1 MGDFR
6 FVAHMVL
13 CPWRKWWCPLQDSLK
28 TEHSSLK
35 GMLQKQLMKRVLSK
49 GWTQSELQTKKPKY
63 PKYHRTEHFK
73 SADALQPDF
82 ACTTPSGM
90 HCISTLLITQQHLK
104 HGWNT
109 QRNVNAARKNGE
121 TLSFSAWGT
130 RSRRN
135 MGWDLI
141 TVNCSVKIA
150 LCKQRSKKHPQET
163 LSIRRGFQIT
173 SHMWICFIWNWHTIQ
188 WYLHRFGP
196 VTTGTKCLISVCES
210 HPTVT
215 VSMQNGTVTPR
226 LVLGPTL
233 LHLIRRVFYSHKV
246 CSILRK
252 LRAKFPSSQRWYF
265 WENCV
270 VLSWQGDL

>member
-109 QRNVNAARKNGE
+109 QRNVNTARKNGE

-130 RSRRN
+130 D
-135 MGWDLI
+135 GKL
-141 TVNCSVKIA
+141 VLVF
-150 LCKQRSKKHPQET
+150 L
-163 LSIRRGFQIT
+163 
-173 SHMWICFIWNWHTIQ
+173 
-188 WYLHRFGP
+188 
-196 VTTGTKCLISVCES
+196 TGTQMCGKLANVRAWWGPEHLTC
-210 HPTVT
+210 VT
-215 VSMQNGTVTPR
+215 YKWMLDLQIQSLAFKRTGSSSTSAS
-226 LVLGPTL
+226 L
-233 LHLIRRVFYSHKV
+233 
-246 CSILRK
+246 K
-252 LRAKFPSSQRWYF
+252 LQWLYI
-265 WENCV
+265 N
-270 VLSWQGDL
+270 